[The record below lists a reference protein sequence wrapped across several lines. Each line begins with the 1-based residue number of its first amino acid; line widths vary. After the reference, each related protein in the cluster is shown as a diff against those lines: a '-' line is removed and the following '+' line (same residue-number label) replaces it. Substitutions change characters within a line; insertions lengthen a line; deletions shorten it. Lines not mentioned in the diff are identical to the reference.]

1 MKKKIQ
7 VGNKIKIEKSLPLIN
22 AKMKAKI
29 VRKSVKAAELVKYQ
43 EVNQK
48 MNLKAQN
55 RVKAL
60 IESDHRQIDVDVE
73 VAHVIGRIP
82 EQFVSSPL
90 LEDEVPSDLDHLGV
104 KVILTKIEVDHSS
117 QDGQVIEGAVVVMI
131 TVEEDSM
138 ILEVVLMYGV
148 GTTHL
153 TIDEVDTIIE
163 EILKVVQN
171 VVQESVQKKDVKIA

>member
-1 MKKKIQ
+1 M
-7 VGNKIKIEKSLPLIN
+7 
-22 AKMKAKI
+22 
-29 VRKSVKAAELVKYQ
+29 
-43 EVNQK
+43 
-48 MNLKAQN
+48 
-55 RVKAL
+55 
-60 IESDHRQIDVDVE
+60 
-73 VAHVIGRIP
+73 IGRIP